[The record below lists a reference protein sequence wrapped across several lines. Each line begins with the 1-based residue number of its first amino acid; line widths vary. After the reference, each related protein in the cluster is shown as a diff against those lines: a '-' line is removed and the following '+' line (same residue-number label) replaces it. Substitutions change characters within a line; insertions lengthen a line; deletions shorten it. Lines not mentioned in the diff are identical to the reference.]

1 MEKFFT
7 PRSMVVFG
15 ASVTKM
21 NLGQIVLINNKQ
33 IGYPGELYGVGSQ
46 EGDVGGVHVY
56 TKVADLPCVP
66 DVAIF
71 LTPARTVPALM
82 EECGRKGITHVVIES
97 GGFSEYTHGHHP
109 LEEDVLAIARKY
121 GMKVIGPNCVGVINF
136 DYKMMMPF
144 AFAKEVPSGGTLGL
158 ITQSGGVGSSYL
170 RTVAGFGIT
179 AGKFV
184 SIGNKLQLDEA
195 DFLEYLIQDPE
206 TRCIALYLEG
216 FKRGREFF
224 DLARNCDKPII
235 LQKSNRS
242 PASAKIAQ
250 SHTTALSGD
259 DAVVDGALRQ
269 AAVLR
274 VDDEVELVSAVQ
286 VVGMPL
292 MKGKRVA
299 VLSRSGGHAVLTAD
313 ACAKYGFEMTPFP
326 PAFIEKLKTIY
337 NTRVIA
343 HQNPLD
349 LGEIF
354 DYTIFTDILE
364 EALKLDEFD
373 GVLFN
378 HLYSADFEGEMSRT
392 FLTGVKELVARYE
405 KPVSLAMISDREEI
419 LELQKKQPF
428 PVFVSPLEA
437 VEALYVSRT
446 YYEQKTACQKRGHL
460 EEYDLDLEAVL
471 RIHARCKK
479 EKRIPL
485 TDEALAIC
493 AAAGL
498 QPVKSLLLKNENVP
512 SRIALRY
519 PLAAKLISR
528 DASHKSDVGG
538 VVVNIRSKKQLSEAL
553 AGMKSNIRNLK
564 PSPAIDGYLIQEMA
578 PAGVECFVGGRRDP
592 AFGPVIVVG
601 LGGIFIEIFKDT
613 SIRLAPVTPGEA
625 EAMIRELKAYPLL
638 AGARGRGPADCQALR
653 NVVCRISALLAACP
667 EISEIDLNPVI
678 VHPEGQG
685 VSLVDARVFFQ
696 K

>member
-46 EGDVGGVHVY
+46 EGDLNGVHVY

-82 EECGRKGITHVVIES
+82 EECGQKGITHVVIES
-97 GGFSEYTHGHHP
+97 GGFSEYSHGHQT
-109 LEEDVLAIARKY
+109 LEEDVLAVARKY
-121 GMKVIGPNCVGVINF
+121 DMKVIGPNCVGVINF

-195 DFLEYLIQDPE
+195 DFLEYLIQDPR
-206 TRCIALYLEG
+206 TKCIALYLEG
-216 FKRGREFF
+216 FKRGRKFF

-259 DAVVDGALRQ
+259 DAVVDGAMRQ
-269 AAVLR
+269 AGVIR

-326 PAFIEKLKTIY
+326 PSFIEKLKTIY

-364 EALKLDEFD
+364 EALRLDDFD

-378 HLYSADFEGEMSRT
+378 HLYSSDFEAEMSRT
-392 FLTGVKELVARYE
+392 FLAGVKELVARYE
-405 KPVSLAMISDREEI
+405 KPVSLAMISDRDEI
-419 LELQKKQPF
+419 LDLQKKQPF

-437 VEALYVSRT
+437 VEALYVSRS
-446 YYEQKTACQKRGHL
+446 YYEKKTACQKRGHL
-460 EEYDLDLEAVL
+460 EKYDLDLEAVD
-471 RIHARCKK
+471 RIHARCGK

-485 TDEALAIC
+485 TDEALAVC
-493 AAAGL
+493 SAAGL
-498 QPVKSLLLKNENVP
+498 RPVKSLLLKDENVP
-512 SRIALRY
+512 SRITLRY
-519 PLAAKLISR
+519 PLAAKLLSR

-538 VVVNIRSKKQLSEAL
+538 VAVNLRSKKQLAEAL
-553 AGMKSNIRNLK
+553 AGMKSNIGKLK
-564 PSPAIDGYLIQEMA
+564 PSPAVDGYLIQEMA

-625 EAMIRELKAYPLL
+625 DAMIRELKAYPLL
-638 AGARGRGPADCQALR
+638 AGARGKAPADCQALR
-653 NVVCRISALLAACP
+653 NVVCRVSALLDACP